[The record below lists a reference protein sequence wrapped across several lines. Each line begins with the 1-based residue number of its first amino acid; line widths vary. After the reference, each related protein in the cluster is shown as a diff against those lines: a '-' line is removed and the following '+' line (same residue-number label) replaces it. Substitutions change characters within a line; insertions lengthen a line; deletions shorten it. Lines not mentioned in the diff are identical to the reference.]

1 MIPKLK
7 AEQLYNK
14 YLILIADDVIDMKIV
29 YGTLT
34 HKLAKQSA
42 LIAVDEM
49 LEMIDKDEI
58 DVWNRNI
65 LIYWKEVK
73 QEILSL

>member
-1 MIPKLK
+1 MIAKEK

-42 LIAVDEM
+42 LIAVDEI
-49 LEMIDKDEI
+49 LEIIDKDEI

-73 QEILSL
+73 QEILAL

>member
-1 MIPKLK
+1 MTPKEKSL
-7 AEQLYNK
+7 ELVNK
-14 YLILIADDVIDMKIV
+14 YLILIADDVIDTKII

-58 DVWNRNI
+58 DVWDRNI

-73 QEILSL
+73 TEILSL